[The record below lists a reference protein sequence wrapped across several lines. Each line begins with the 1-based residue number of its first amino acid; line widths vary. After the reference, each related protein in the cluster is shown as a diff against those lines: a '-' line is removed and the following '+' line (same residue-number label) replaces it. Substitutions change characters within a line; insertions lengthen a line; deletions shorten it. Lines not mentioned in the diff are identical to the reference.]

1 MRFFRVFYKALDI
14 FFIRGIMYLK
24 RKNKKRRVVMKRILS
39 ATILLLLLASL
50 CSCQLIS
57 DLVKNGEKE
66 YKSLPCTKDDIDEF
80 LSIADLKGEGL
91 LEGYD
96 LSEGNLYNVTPTEV
110 KAETDY
116 KIFKASDSC
125 ASFILVDG
133 EIYPICKFFGGY
145 GFVNA
150 IPWDYDGNG
159 VIDLLVA
166 SSSGSGIHCSEISLF
181 NATTKES
188 SVVYVSSPDERI
200 DLIIRAESP
209 AFSSKDP
216 GSLPTY
222 YNIYSVSIKATDANL
237 AELSYLVTERI
248 GRIELTD
255 GEPVF
260 MPTE

>member
-1 MRFFRVFYKALDI
+1 
-14 FFIRGIMYLK
+14 
-24 RKNKKRRVVMKRILS
+24 MKRIIS
-39 ATILLLLLASL
+39 ATILLLLLASF

-66 YKSLPCTKDDIDEF
+66 YEPLPCTKDGIDDF
-80 LSIADLKGEGL
+80 LSIVELKGEGL

-96 LSEGNLYNVTPTEV
+96 LSESNLHNVTPTEV

-116 KIFKASDSC
+116 RIFKASDSC

-133 EIYPICKFFGGY
+133 EIYPICQFFGGY

-150 IPWDYDGNG
+150 VPLDYDDNG

-188 SVVYVSSPDERI
+188 SVVYVSSPDERV

-209 AFSSKDP
+209 AFSSKAP
-216 GSLPTY
+216 SSLPIY
-222 YNIYSVSIKATDANL
+222 YNIYSADIKATDGNL
-237 AELSYLVTERI
+237 AELSYLVTEKVGTI
-248 GRIELTD
+248 KITD
-255 GEPVF
+255 GKPVF
-260 MPTE
+260 RPAD